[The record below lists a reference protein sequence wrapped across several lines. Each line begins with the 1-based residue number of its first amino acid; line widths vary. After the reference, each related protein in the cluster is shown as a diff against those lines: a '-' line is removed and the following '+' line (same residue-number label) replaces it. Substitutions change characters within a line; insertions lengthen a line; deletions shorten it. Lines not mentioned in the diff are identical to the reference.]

1 MLRTSCT
8 VSGRSRL
15 CARFAGRSLHLLA
28 CCPVVGQYP
37 RFLRAH
43 WKFLRTVVLKLFEF
57 MHERHPGVQDMAVVS
72 VLKMFFFALQSLR
85 ALPPLLLMLPLTV
98 QDTFLKIA
106 QKCRRKFVV
115 VQTGETTTFIEELC
129 RDLPGIISTLE
140 SHQVQG
146 FHEAAGWMISSHPD
160 AGAREVLTDAL
171 MSLYNRLWQRLMLE
185 AQKSADHLRNAEA
198 LKEIQRILRTNA
210 AVCRS
215 VGPSFGK
222 QLAQLYLDMLNLYK
236 ALSGFLRAAVAAAGE
251 VALQS
256 TAAKAMRAV
265 KKEILLLIGE
275 GGSEAP
281 TFAAT
286 TPMRPR
292 PFPLVPSQRRTS
304 RVQTTHGALP
314 STLSRRC

>member
-1 MLRTSCT
+1 M
-8 VSGRSRL
+8 
-15 CARFAGRSLHLLA
+15 
-28 CCPVVGQYP
+28 
-37 RFLRAH
+37 
-43 WKFLRTVVLKLFEF
+43 
-57 MHERHPGVQDMAVVS
+57 
-72 VLKMFFFALQSLR
+72 
-85 ALPPLLLMLPLTV
+85 

-115 VQTGETTTFIEELC
+115 VQAGETTTFIEELC

-265 KKEILLLIGE
+265 KKEILLLIGAGE
-275 GGSEAP
+275 RRP
-281 TFAAT
+281 RIVT

-292 PFPLVPSQRRTS
+292 SFSLLPSQRRTS
-304 RVQTTHGALP
+304 RARTMHEALP